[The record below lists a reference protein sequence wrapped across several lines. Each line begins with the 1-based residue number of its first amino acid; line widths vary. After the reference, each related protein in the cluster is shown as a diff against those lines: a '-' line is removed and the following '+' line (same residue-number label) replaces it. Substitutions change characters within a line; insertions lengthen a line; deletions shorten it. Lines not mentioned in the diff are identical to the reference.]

1 MEKNNISLMNERRLL
16 AALATANKKLNKI
29 AVEYY
34 LRQLNSWSFFYLS
47 VYEVLDWIEEHTP
60 QHLKGIEEEL
70 RLIESNHADCTKK
83 WKAETDTWNMN
94 NVFINKMFY
103 HPTFKAYRQKY
114 QGTIG
119 MRCVRNRRKYP
130 YLAGY
135 AAMLYNFGRLL
146 SFSMRAIESGFN
158 EDLHLAKLDVN
169 VIKSVIADMGV
180 TKALEEALT
189 PITKVIDH
197 FLTLCEM
204 DETTFYE
211 YVAYTDKQLGEY
223 IVAYGSIP
231 FKDLK
236 RETEQLIQNERK
248 AK

>member
-1 MEKNNISLMNERRLL
+1 
-16 AALATANKKLNKI
+16 
-29 AVEYY
+29 
-34 LRQLNSWSFFYLS
+34 
-47 VYEVLDWIEEHTP
+47 
-60 QHLKGIEEEL
+60 
-70 RLIESNHADCTKK
+70 
-83 WKAETDTWNMN
+83 
-94 NVFINKMFY
+94 
-103 HPTFKAYRQKY
+103 
-114 QGTIG
+114 
-119 MRCVRNRRKYP
+119 
-130 YLAGY
+130 
-135 AAMLYNFGRLL
+135 MLYNFGRLL